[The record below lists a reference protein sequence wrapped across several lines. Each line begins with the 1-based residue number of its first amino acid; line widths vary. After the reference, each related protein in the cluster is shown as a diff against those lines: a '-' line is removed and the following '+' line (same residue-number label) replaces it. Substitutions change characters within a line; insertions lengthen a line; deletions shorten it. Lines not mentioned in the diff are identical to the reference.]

1 LFEKGRVSP
10 NIAELQTTTNNYS
23 SFAQALDLQ
32 PGTDGLFVGKLR
44 GFPVGLKFI
53 DPPGGLLLLF
63 QIRHWLQADAPQLK
77 SVVYDSEITGMLAD
91 KKLEIEFD
99 ERIAW
104 LTFAVQED
112 QLESSEVLRVL
123 NSVLK
128 SLETS
133 QFIGDPDLC
142 HYCQKQRVDTIS
154 SAEGKVAQICPACL
168 DERLTKRQKEAAS
181 PARDAVPIFLM
192 SPGAAIVGAL
202 LWAAFWI
209 GHTILFEHLNSDRII
224 VPRIVMVGIMVVVG
238 FLVGGPVGWIIR
250 QNRRRGKAA
259 SASAAILF
267 GSLAVVAGEICYVAW
282 LVYHEFGL
290 FSLSAALQ
298 IMPKFYVENDPL
310 FLAEKA
316 LTGFV
321 CVAVAY
327 AIAKPTEP
335 KLKL

>member
-1 LFEKGRVSP
+1 LKNWRVSP
-10 NIAELQTTTNNYS
+10 NLVELQTTTNNYS

-32 PGTDGLFVGKLR
+32 PGADGLFIGKLG

-63 QIRHWLQADAPQLK
+63 QIRHWLKADAPQLK
-77 SVVYDSEITGMLAD
+77 SVVYDSDITGMLAD

-104 LTFAVQED
+104 LTLAVQDD
-112 QLESSEVLRVL
+112 QLESTEVLRAL

-128 SLETS
+128 SFETAHL
-133 QFIGDPDLC
+133 IGDPDLC
-142 HYCQKQRVDTIS
+142 HYCQKQRVDTLS

-168 DERLTKRQKEAAS
+168 DERLNKRDKEAVS
-181 PARDAVPIFLM
+181 TGRDAVPIFLM

-202 LWAAFWI
+202 LWAVFWI
-209 GHTILFEHLNSDRII
+209 GHTVLFEHLNSDRIFI
-224 VPRIVMVGIMVVVG
+224 PRIVVISIMAVVG
-238 FLVGGPVGWIIR
+238 FFVGGPVGWIIK

-267 GSLAVVAGEICYVAW
+267 ASLAVVAGEICYLAW
-282 LVYHEFGL
+282 FIYHEFGF
-290 FSLSAALQ
+290 FSLSAAVHV
-298 IMPKFYVENDPL
+298 MPTFYGENDPM